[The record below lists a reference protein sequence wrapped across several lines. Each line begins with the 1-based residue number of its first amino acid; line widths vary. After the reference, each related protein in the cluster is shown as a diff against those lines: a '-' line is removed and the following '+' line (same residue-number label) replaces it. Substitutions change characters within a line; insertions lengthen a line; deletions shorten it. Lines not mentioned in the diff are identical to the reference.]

1 MLSSK
6 KLTLFI
12 LDELLDLRMLDIL
25 KLLLK
30 LYFLL
35 LNKQEKKTKNKTK
48 KSIIK

>member
-48 KSIIK
+48 K